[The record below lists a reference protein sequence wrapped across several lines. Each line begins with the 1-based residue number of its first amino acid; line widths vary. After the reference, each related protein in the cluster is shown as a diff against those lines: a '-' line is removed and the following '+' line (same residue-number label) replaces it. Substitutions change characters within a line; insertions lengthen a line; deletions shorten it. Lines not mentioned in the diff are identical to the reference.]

1 MADESGR
8 CDCCKTGVAEPR
20 LHNAPG
26 LGTLTY
32 RLSGY
37 GGFLRRMLAQLSRE
51 SIEDAPNLLRYPLAK
66 MATRS
71 TDDPAIALI
80 DGWAVVG
87 DVLTFYQERIANE
100 GFLRTAT
107 ERRSILELASLIGYQ
122 LNPGVAA
129 NAHLAFQ
136 VDDAVGAPGSAI
148 VPKGMRVQSVPGQG
162 ELPQPFETTETI
174 TARVEWNA
182 LRPRQMRPQ
191 ELAIS
196 NGKLVMLGLSVG
208 LGGDA
213 AGVDASA
220 VHPLDFDLPVPS
232 SGEVKTAEVNTI
244 YVSGT
249 NSGIKIGDV
258 VLLVGKKNAAD
269 ATEQTLPKVVRAVD
283 AEDALNRTRVEF
295 EGPVVKPLG
304 YGIKLN
310 QVTAISLQA
319 VSLNAS
325 SANAIAGATFSEQAL
340 GAFGAV
346 QGWGMQSLVSY
357 YLHAFTLIAP
367 KAKLPPAAPGAFA
380 MRTRLGFFGHNAP
393 ALIAGT
399 GNTGMQSQDL
409 ASTSIWRNGDTDC
422 YLERAVSGISDNSW
436 LVLDLKK
443 QLAAFRVTTAHD
455 ASLAQFGLSGKAT
468 GLVLNAGTTKDDK
481 YKVRETTGLVQ
492 SERLVLAQLPIEAP
506 IGKGTAEELQLTLER
521 TVLNLRPG
529 QFRRAHRRTR

>member
-1 MADESGR
+1 MANESGR

-51 SIEDAPNLLRYPLAK
+51 SIEDAPNVLRYPLAK

-129 NAHLAFQ
+129 SAHLAFQ

-148 VPKGMRVQSVPGQG
+148 VPRGMRVQSVPGQG

-174 TARVEWNA
+174 TARVEWNV

-213 AGVDASA
+213 VGVDASA
-220 VHPLDFDLPVPS
+220 VHPLDLDLPVPS

-249 NSGIKIGDV
+249 NSGIKTGDV
-258 VLLVGKKNAAD
+258 VLLVGQKNAAD

-310 QVTAISLQA
+310 QATAISLQA

-325 SANAIAGATFSEQAL
+325 SANAIAGATFSEQA
-340 GAFGAV
+340 
-346 QGWGMQSLVSY
+346 S
-357 YLHAFTLIAP
+357 AP
-367 KAKLPPAAPGAFA
+367 SARCRAGGCSRSSAITCTPSHLPPLRPSCRRRRPGHSPCARGSGFSA
-380 MRTRLGFFGHNAP
+380 TTRL
-393 ALIAGT
+393 
-399 GNTGMQSQDL
+399 
-409 ASTSIWRNGDTDC
+409 R
-422 YLERAVSGISDNSW
+422 
-436 LVLDLKK
+436 
-443 QLAAFRVTTAHD
+443 
-455 ASLAQFGLSGKAT
+455 
-468 GLVLNAGTTKDDK
+468 
-481 YKVRETTGLVQ
+481 
-492 SERLVLAQLPIEAP
+492 
-506 IGKGTAEELQLTLER
+506 
-521 TVLNLRPG
+521 
-529 QFRRAHRRTR
+529 